1 MTVEQ
6 LLELLQEQDLL
17 DLVFVD
23 LNPCIVGGPPNL
35 REDSQEGE
43 AVSMY
48 SVPRK
53 GRVYIEAC
61 GHDC

>member
-6 LLELLQEQDLL
+6 LLELLQEEDLL

-23 LNPCIVGGPPNL
+23 LNPCIVGAPPNL
-35 REDSQEGE
+35 RGDGQEGE
-43 AVSMY
+43 AISVY

-53 GRVYIEAC
+53 GRVYIEAY